1 MADFRIIDAD
11 GHVQEKLLPWAE
23 LLQEPYR
30 PLPEARQRP
39 SGQKLYG
46 GGRKIAAQARGFV
59 IRISHF
65 IDMSSVIGY
74 SSKPPRHEDEI
85 S

>member
-1 MADFRIIDAD
+1 MQTDMSRKNSFLGRNFFRNLT
-11 GHVQEKLLPWAE
+11 GL
-23 LLQEPYR
+23 
-30 PLPEARQRP
+30 LPEARQRP
-39 SGQKLYG
+39 AGQKLYG

-74 SSKPPRHEDEI
+74 SSKPPRLEDEI